1 MCSMM
6 IMMINDFGAAAAD
19 DDVDC
24 DDDDNTDYDE
34 WLCWWQRQISFSSPS
49 LYFYSSPS
57 SSSDRPLPLP
67 LTLPNPVLQSILFLR
82 YNSSSTLSITPSY
95 PFLPSISPDLHLI
108 LPFYQYCFQT
118 LFFNS
123 PSFNNLVPLP
133 FPAAIG
139 LIMCNSKI
147 ITRRGNIIIIAC
159 ERFLKM
165 RLMNVS
171 IRHYDCIRGRIFMWL
186 LIHLF

>member
-1 MCSMM
+1 M
-6 IMMINDFGAAAAD
+6 IMLMAEAD
-19 DDVDC
+19 I
-24 DDDDNTDYDE
+24 
-34 WLCWWQRQISFSSPS
+34 LLLSLSLFLFFSLFLFRSPS
-49 LYFYSSPS
+49 
-57 SSSDRPLPLP
+57 PLP

-165 RLMNVS
+165 RLIS
-171 IRHYDCIRGRIFMWL
+171 IRHYDCIRGRIFM
-186 LIHLF
+186 

>member
-1 MCSMM
+1 M
-6 IMMINDFGAAAAD
+6 IMLMAEAD
-19 DDVDC
+19 I
-24 DDDDNTDYDE
+24 
-34 WLCWWQRQISFSSPS
+34 LLLSLSLFLFFSLFLFRSPS
-49 LYFYSSPS
+49 PPPSHSAQSRSAIYSFLTLQFFFHAVNYSFVSLPSLDLSRSPSYSSV
-57 SSSDRPLPLP
+57 LP
-67 LTLPNPVLQSILFLR
+67 ILFP
-82 YNSSSTLSITPSY
+82 NA
-95 PFLPSISPDLHLI
+95 
-108 LPFYQYCFQT
+108 
-118 LFFNS
+118 FFNS

-171 IRHYDCIRGRIFMWL
+171 IRHYDCIRGRIFM
-186 LIHLF
+186 